1 MNTIRL
7 KPKYEKIRKE
17 LIRNNEDDLHKN
29 SPMNGI
35 IKLNALMIAQGLQ
48 LSEEYSDNQSE

>member
-48 LSEEYSDNQSE
+48 LSEEYSDNPSE